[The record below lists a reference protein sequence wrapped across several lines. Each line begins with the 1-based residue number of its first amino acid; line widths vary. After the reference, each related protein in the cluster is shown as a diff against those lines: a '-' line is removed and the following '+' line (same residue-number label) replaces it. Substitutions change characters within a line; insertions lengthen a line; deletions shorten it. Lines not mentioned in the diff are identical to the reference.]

1 MSFSDQWPDRV
12 THYRIASD
20 SKGEFI
26 IPQKDHF
33 DGNGFYAGRME
44 KDLEHLYI
52 FGWTPTKVMY
62 SDSENYDWA
71 GNLVVHQLKQDENG
85 ELHPVPIDNVIE
97 KIKKDTKI
105 KLIEYTKTINKNKNT
120 Y

>member
-1 MSFSDQWPDRV
+1 
-12 THYRIASD
+12 
-20 SKGEFI
+20 
-26 IPQKDHF
+26 
-33 DGNGFYAGRME
+33 
-44 KDLEHLYI
+44 
-52 FGWTPTKVMY
+52 MY

-105 KLIEYTKTINKNKNT
+105 KLIEYTKTINKNKYMKKRYDKSKPFEKKHKSQIKLINKFRELLNFAKNL
-120 Y
+120 

>member
-85 ELHPVPIDNVIE
+85 ELQVYSFSIM
-97 KIKKDTKI
+97 
-105 KLIEYTKTINKNKNT
+105 EYIL
-120 Y
+120 YC

>member
-33 DGNGFYAGRME
+33 DGNGFYAGRIE

-62 SDSENYDWA
+62 SCLLYTSPC
-71 GNLVVHQLKQDENG
+71 LVMQFKGLVCHY
-85 ELHPVPIDNVIE
+85 I
-97 KIKKDTKI
+97 
-105 KLIEYTKTINKNKNT
+105 Y
-120 Y
+120 

>member
-52 FGWTPTKVMY
+52 FGWTLTKVMY

-71 GNLVVHQLKQDENG
+71 
-85 ELHPVPIDNVIE
+85 
-97 KIKKDTKI
+97 
-105 KLIEYTKTINKNKNT
+105 
-120 Y
+120 